1 MPKFKLA
8 VFDIDDTLAGI
19 NKPIPSRVLK
29 LLKKLYGQGTQL
41 CLASGKPTDNIH
53 GFVRQTG
60 LQDVIVIG
68 ENGYL
73 TYIGGKFPPDEIY
86 PISISEKDRIDM
98 QNLKNELFK
107 QKFVKNKDAWIQP
120 ISGYINFTYKNENFA
135 LRDEAKKWF
144 KMLLKTSACSNFEM
158 FCHSDSIEIV
168 IKGIN
173 KGTTIKQVCD
183 KIGITP
189 NDVVAVGN
197 GENDIPMFEV
207 AGFSLGVNL
216 PTQFQNKVNKHFNNI
231 ETLLKYLL
239 KINKI

>member
-8 VFDIDDTLAGI
+8 VFDIDDTLAEI
-19 NKPIPSRVLK
+19 NKPIPKKVLV
-29 LLKKLYGQGTQL
+29 LLNKLYKQGTQL

-60 LQDVIVIG
+60 LQNVLVIG

-73 TYIGGKFPPDEIY
+73 TYFGGKFPPDEIY
-86 PISISEKDRIDM
+86 PISIDEKDRLTM
-98 QNLKNELFK
+98 QELKNELSK
-107 QKFVKNKDAWIQP
+107 QKFVNNKDAWIQP
-120 ISGYINFTYKNENFA
+120 ISGYINFTYKNENFT

-144 KMLLKTSACSNFEM
+144 NKMLKMPNYSNFEM

-173 KGTTIKQVCD
+173 KGTTIKQVCN
-183 KIGITP
+183 KLGITSE
-189 NDVVAVGN
+189 DVVSVGN

-207 AGFSLGVNL
+207 TGFSLGVNL
-216 PTQFQNKVNKHFNNI
+216 PTQFQNKVNKHFTKI
-231 ETLLKYLL
+231 ESLLKYLI
-239 KINKI
+239 KINN

>member
-8 VFDIDDTLAGI
+8 VFDIDDTLAEI
-19 NKPIPSRVLK
+19 NKPIPKKVLHLLNK
-29 LLKKLYGQGTQL
+29 LNRQGTQL

-60 LQDVIVIG
+60 LQNVLIIG

-73 TYIGGKFPPDEIY
+73 TYFGGKFPPDEIY
-86 PISISEKDRIDM
+86 PISINKIDKENM
-98 QNLKNELFK
+98 QELKFELSK

-144 KMLLKTSACSNFEM
+144 NKMLNTSKYSNLEM

-173 KGTTIKQVCD
+173 KGTTIRQVCN
-183 KIGITP
+183 KLRITTQ
-189 NDVVAVGN
+189 NVVSVGN
-197 GENDIPMFEV
+197 GENDIPMFDV
-207 AGFSLGVNL
+207 TGYSLGVNL
-216 PTQFQNKVNKHFNNI
+216 PMQFQSKVNKHFTKINN
-231 ETLLKYLL
+231 LLKYLI
-239 KINKI
+239 KINN